1 MPILGPTASI
11 ASRNK
16 RILFQNPGGAVP
28 DGDGGFTQAWVD
40 LLPRAFG
47 HVAPATAR
55 SLERV
60 AAGSV
65 IATATHVVTVP
76 YRSGITTKTRIAF
89 EGRTLNVTSVQDP
102 NEQHVELVL
111 TCEEVVQ

>member
-1 MPILGPTASI
+1 MPILGPTTSI
-11 ASRNK
+11 GSRDK
-16 RILFQNPGGAVP
+16 RILFQNPGSAVP
-28 DGDGGFTQAWVD
+28 DGDGGFTQTWVD
-40 LLPRAFG
+40 LLPRAFA

-76 YRSGITTKTRIAF
+76 YRTGVTTKTRIVF
-89 EGRTLNVTSVQDP
+89 EGRTLNVTSVQDRD
-102 NEQHVELVL
+102 EQHVELVL
-111 TCEEVVQ
+111 VCEEVVP